1 MLEVIIPGME
11 TLRLKHLV
19 ADFNGTLAVDGALLP
34 GVMEALSRLRTTL
47 DIHVVTADTFGRA
60 RQSLAGVP
68 CNLSILSAGGQNA
81 AKLRYIEGLG
91 AAQCVCIGNGRNDRL
106 MLAAAGLGIAVMQAE
121 GAAVTTLVSAKV
133 AVPDIGA
140 ALGLLLNPERL
151 VATLRE

>member
-106 MLAAAGLGIAVMQAE
+106 MLAAAGLGNCRHASGGGGGNYVGFSQGGSARHRCGARIAPQS
-121 GAAVTTLVSAKV
+121 GTISR
-133 AVPDIGA
+133 DSS
-140 ALGLLLNPERL
+140 
-151 VATLRE
+151 